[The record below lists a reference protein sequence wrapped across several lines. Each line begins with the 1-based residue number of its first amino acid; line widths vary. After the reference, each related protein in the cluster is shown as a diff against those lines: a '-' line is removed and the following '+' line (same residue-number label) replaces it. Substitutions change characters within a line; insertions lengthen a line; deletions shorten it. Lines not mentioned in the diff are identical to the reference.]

1 MEPSVNT
8 GVNTDTVNVGGI
20 GFKLPR
26 ILKRKIR
33 GEKEPVSFE
42 VKVGS
47 PGNSVEETKLV
58 NMKVDDRGGLQFKD
72 KDVWRRVCMNCAQ
85 NGKLSRVQT

>member
-42 VKVGS
+42 VKLGPPATVS
-47 PGNSVEETKLV
+47 KKQS
-58 NMKVDDRGGLQFKD
+58 
-72 KDVWRRVCMNCAQ
+72 
-85 NGKLSRVQT
+85 S